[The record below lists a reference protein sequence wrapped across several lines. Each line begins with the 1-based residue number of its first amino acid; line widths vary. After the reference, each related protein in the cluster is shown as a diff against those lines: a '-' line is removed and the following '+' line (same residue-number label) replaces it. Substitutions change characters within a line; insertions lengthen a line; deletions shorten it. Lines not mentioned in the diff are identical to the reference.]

1 MGISLVFIFVFA
13 YQRPPILVAWVDMG
27 NPLFSLVF
35 IFVFAYQRP
44 PILVAWVDMGNPL
57 FVKGSCPSEKF

>member
-27 NPLFSLVF
+27 NL
-35 IFVFAYQRP
+35 
-44 PILVAWVDMGNPL
+44 L